1 MRQPKLI
8 DYILLTTLSL
18 IWASAFFNIKIA
30 TYSFGPVTIA
40 FLRVFFGA
48 IPVLLLCYYKNIKIE
63 AFSKDW
69 HWFAMIGFINLVAP
83 FFLIAYGVKSV
94 QSNLAAILM
103 STTPLSS
110 TVLGHFFTKNEKFNL
125 IKTFGIL
132 IGFSGIVFLFSDN
145 ILIDENNF
153 TSALLI
159 LLGSTCYV
167 VGGVLT
173 LKISKKK
180 NENVTGSILIWAI
193 IYVRAFGLGPFAG
206 LLSIFTADVGTLGKL
221 FSEATDNADKKQ
233 IEGITATGS
242 NKSSIIRYGLIPQIF
257 PIFISQS
264 LYFFESNTRS
274 AVILGVVGAGGI
286 GLQLTERMKAQ
297 YWDQTLFIIVLIL
310 IMVAIID
317 SISRAIRKRIIY
329 E

>member
-1 MRQPKLI
+1 MRQAKI
-8 DYILLTTLSL
+8 TDYLLLILLAL

-30 TYSFGPVTIA
+30 TYSYGPVTIA

-83 FFLIAYGVKSV
+83 FYLIAYGVQSV

-110 TVLGHFFTKNEKFNL
+110 TVLGHFYTTNEKFNF

-132 IGFSGIVFLFSDN
+132 IGFSGILYLFSDN
-145 ILIDENNF
+145 LLIDENNF
-153 TSALLI
+153 ISALLI

-167 VGGVLT
+167 IGGVLT

-180 NENVTGSILIWAI
+180 NENVTGSILIWATI
-193 IYVRAFGLGPFAG
+193 ILIPLVSFIEQPWQVAPRIDSLISVIYLGIVPTGIAWLLRFKILKDNGLIFQSQVSYLIPIFGTILGYVFLKELVTF
-206 LLSIFTADVGTLGKL
+206 KL
-221 FSEATDNADKKQ
+221 FISLIAVCIGIYIVREAGYKKS
-233 IEGITATGS
+233 TS
-242 NKSSIIRYGLIPQIF
+242 
-257 PIFISQS
+257 
-264 LYFFESNTRS
+264 
-274 AVILGVVGAGGI
+274 VV
-286 GLQLTERMKAQ
+286 
-297 YWDQTLFIIVLIL
+297 
-310 IMVAIID
+310 
-317 SISRAIRKRIIY
+317 RKP
-329 E
+329 

>member
-1 MRQPKLI
+1 MRQPRLL
-8 DYILLTTLSL
+8 DYILLVLLAL

-48 IPVLLLCYYKNIKIE
+48 IPVLLLCYYKDIKIE

-69 HWFAMIGFINLVAP
+69 YWFALIGFINLVAP
-83 FFLIAYGVKSV
+83 FFLIAYGIKSV

-110 TVLGHFFTKNEKFNL
+110 TVLGHFYTKNEKFNF

-132 IGFSGIVFLFSDN
+132 IGFSGILYLFSDN
-145 ILIDENNF
+145 LLIDENNF

-167 VGGVLT
+167 IGGVLT

-180 NENVTGSILIWAI
+180 NENVTGSILIWATI
-193 IYVRAFGLGPFAG
+193 ILIPLVSFIEQPWNVTPRLDSTISVIYLGLVSTG
-206 LLSIFTADVGTLGKL
+206 LAWLLRFRILV
-221 FSEATDNADKKQ
+221 N
-233 IEGITATGS
+233 
-242 NKSSIIRYGLIPQIF
+242 NGLIFQSQVSYLI
-257 PIFISQS
+257 PIFG
-264 LYFFESNTRS
+264 T
-274 AVILGVVGAGGI
+274 ILSYI
-286 GLQLTERMKAQ
+286 FLKELITTK
-297 YWDQTLFIIVLIL
+297 VLISL
-310 IMVAIID
+310 IAVCVG
-317 SISRAIRKRIIY
+317 IY
-329 E
+329 FVKKADNEKIT

>member
-1 MRQPKLI
+1 MRQAKI
-8 DYILLTTLSL
+8 TDYILLILLAL

-30 TYSFGPVTIA
+30 TYSYGPVTIA

-83 FFLIAYGVKSV
+83 FYLIAYGVQSV

-110 TVLGHFFTKNEKFNL
+110 TVLGHFYTTNEKFDF

-132 IGFSGIVFLFSDN
+132 IGFSGILYLFSDN
-145 ILIDENNF
+145 LLIDENNF
-153 TSALLI
+153 LSALLI

-167 VGGVLT
+167 IGGVLT

-180 NENVTGSILIWAI
+180 NENVTGSILIWATI
-193 IYVRAFGLGPFAG
+193 ILIPLVSFIEQPWTLTPRLDSTISVIYLGFVSTGIAW
-206 LLSIFTADVGTLGKL
+206 LLRFRILV
-221 FSEATDNADKKQ
+221 N
-233 IEGITATGS
+233 
-242 NKSSIIRYGLIPQIF
+242 NGLIFQSQVSYLI
-257 PIFISQS
+257 PIFG
-264 LYFFESNTRS
+264 T
-274 AVILGVVGAGGI
+274 ILSYI
-286 GLQLTERMKAQ
+286 FLKELITTK
-297 YWDQTLFIIVLIL
+297 VLISL
-310 IMVAIID
+310 IAVSVGIYFV
-317 SISRAIRKRIIY
+317 RKADY
-329 E
+329 KKTT

>member
-1 MRQPKLI
+1 MRQPKII
-8 DYILLTTLSL
+8 DYLLLVLLAL

-30 TYSFGPVTIA
+30 TYSYGPVTIA

-83 FFLIAYGVKSV
+83 FFLIAYGVQSV

-110 TVLGHFFTKNEKFNL
+110 TVLGHFYTTNEKFNF

-132 IGFSGIVFLFSDN
+132 IGFSGILYLFSDN
-145 ILIDENNF
+145 LLIDENNF
-153 TSALLI
+153 ISALLI

-167 VGGVLT
+167 IGGVLT

-180 NENVTGSILIWAI
+180 NENVTGSILIWATI
-193 IYVRAFGLGPFAG
+193 ILIPLVSFIEQPWNLTPRLDSTVSVIYLGLVSTGIAW
-206 LLSIFTADVGTLGKL
+206 LLRFRILV
-221 FSEATDNADKKQ
+221 N
-233 IEGITATGS
+233 
-242 NKSSIIRYGLIPQIF
+242 NGLIFQSQVSYLI
-257 PIFISQS
+257 PIFG
-264 LYFFESNTRS
+264 T
-274 AVILGVVGAGGI
+274 ILSYI
-286 GLQLTERMKAQ
+286 FLKELITTK
-297 YWDQTLFIIVLIL
+297 VLISL
-310 IMVAIID
+310 IAVSVGIYFV
-317 SISRAIRKRIIY
+317 RKADY
-329 E
+329 KKTT

>member
-1 MRQPKLI
+1 MKKPKFI
-8 DYILLTTLSL
+8 DYILLTILAL

-30 TYSFGPVTIA
+30 TYSFGPITIA

-48 IPVLLLCYYKNIKIE
+48 IPVLLLCYFKKIKIE

-110 TVLGHFFTKNEKFNL
+110 TILGHFYTKNEKFNF

-132 IGFSGIVFLFSDN
+132 IGFSGIIYLFSDN
-145 ILIDENNF
+145 ILINENNF
-153 TSALLI
+153 ISALLI

-180 NENVTGSILIWAI
+180 NENVTGSILIWA
-193 IYVRAFGLGPFAG
+193 
-206 LLSIFTADVGTLGKL
+206 
-221 FSEATDNADKKQ
+221 
-233 IEGITATGS
+233 
-242 NKSSIIRYGLIPQIF
+242 
-257 PIFISQS
+257 
-264 LYFFESNTRS
+264 
-274 AVILGVVGAGGI
+274 
-286 GLQLTERMKAQ
+286 
-297 YWDQTLFIIVLIL
+297 VLIL
-310 IMVAIID
+310 IPLSILIEKPWNLNPRLDSTISVIYLGFVSTGLAWLLRFRILIRNGLIFQSQVSYLIPIFGTILSYIFLKELITTKVLISLIAVIIG
-317 SISRAIRKRIIY
+317 IY
-329 E
+329 FVKKAK

>member
-8 DYILLTTLSL
+8 DYFLLTILSL

-48 IPVLLLCYYKNIKIE
+48 IPVLLLCYFKNIKVE

-110 TVLGHFFTKNEKFNL
+110 TVLAHFYTKNEKFNL
-125 IKTFGIL
+125 VKTIGIL

-145 ILIDENNF
+145 LLIDENNF
-153 TSALLI
+153 VSALLI

-180 NENVTGSILIWAI
+180 NENVTGSILI
-193 IYVRAFGLGPFAG
+193 
-206 LLSIFTADVGTLGKL
+206 
-221 FSEATDNADKKQ
+221 
-233 IEGITATGS
+233 
-242 NKSSIIRYGLIPQIF
+242 
-257 PIFISQS
+257 
-264 LYFFESNTRS
+264 
-274 AVILGVVGAGGI
+274 
-286 GLQLTERMKAQ
+286 
-297 YWDQTLFIIVLIL
+297 
-310 IMVAIID
+310 
-317 SISRAIRKRIIY
+317 
-329 E
+329 

>member
-1 MRQPKLI
+1 MKQPKLL
-8 DYILLTTLSL
+8 DYLLLTILAL

-30 TYSFGPVTIA
+30 TYSYGPVTIA

-48 IPVLLLCYYKNIKIE
+48 IPVLLLCYFKNIKIE

-69 HWFAMIGFINLVAP
+69 HWFAIIGFINLVAP

-110 TVLGHFFTKNEKFNL
+110 TILGHFYTKNEKFNL
-125 IKTFGIL
+125 TKTIGIL

-145 ILIDENNF
+145 LLIDENNF

-167 VGGVLT
+167 IGGVLT

-180 NENVTGSILIWAI
+180 NENVTGSILIWATI
-193 IYVRAFGLGPFAG
+193 ILIPLASFIEQPWELEPRLDSTISVIYLGLVSTGIAW
-206 LLSIFTADVGTLGKL
+206 LLRFRILV
-221 FSEATDNADKKQ
+221 N
-233 IEGITATGS
+233 
-242 NKSSIIRYGLIPQIF
+242 NGLIFQSQVSYLI
-257 PIFISQS
+257 PIFG
-264 LYFFESNTRS
+264 T
-274 AVILGVVGAGGI
+274 ILSYIFLKELITV
-286 GLQLTERMKAQ
+286 K
-297 YWDQTLFIIVLIL
+297 VLISL
-310 IMVAIID
+310 VAVVLG
-317 SISRAIRKRIIY
+317 IY
-329 E
+329 FVKKSDDQIK

>member
-1 MRQPKLI
+1 MRQPKLL
-8 DYILLTTLSL
+8 DYLLLILLAL

-48 IPVLLLCYYKNIKIE
+48 IPVLLLCYFKKIKIE

-83 FFLIAYGVKSV
+83 FFLIAYGVQSV

-110 TVLGHFFTKNEKFNL
+110 TVLGHFFTKNEKFNF

-132 IGFSGIVFLFSDN
+132 IGFSGIIYLFSDN
-145 ILIDENNF
+145 LLINENNF
-153 TSALLI
+153 LSALLI

-167 VGGVLT
+167 IGGVLT

-193 IYVRAFGLGPFAG
+193 IILIPLVSLLEQPWNVVPRLDSMISVIYLG
-206 LLSIFTADVGTLGKL
+206 L
-221 FSEATDNADKKQ
+221 FST
-233 IEGITATGS
+233 GIAWLLRFRILV
-242 NKSSIIRYGLIPQIF
+242 NNGLIFQSQVSYLI
-257 PIFISQS
+257 PIFGI
-264 LYFFESNTRS
+264 
-274 AVILGVVGAGGI
+274 ILSYI
-286 GLQLTERMKAQ
+286 FLQELITTK
-297 YWDQTLFIIVLIL
+297 VLISL
-310 IMVAIID
+310 IAVVIGIYFVK
-317 SISRAIRKRIIY
+317 RAK
-329 E
+329 

>member
-1 MRQPKLI
+1 MRQPKLL
-8 DYILLTTLSL
+8 DYLLLILLAL

-48 IPVLLLCYYKNIKIE
+48 IPVLLLCYFKNIKIE

-110 TVLGHFFTKNEKFNL
+110 TVLGHFYTKNEKFNF

-132 IGFSGIVFLFSDN
+132 IGFSGILYLFSDN
-145 ILIDENNF
+145 LLIDENNF
-153 TSALLI
+153 LSALLI

-167 VGGVLT
+167 IGGVLT

-180 NENVTGSILIWAI
+180 NENVTGSILIWAVI
-193 IYVRAFGLGPFAG
+193 ILIPLVSFIEQPWNNVPRLDSTISVIYLGLVSTGIAW
-206 LLSIFTADVGTLGKL
+206 LLRFRILV
-221 FSEATDNADKKQ
+221 N
-233 IEGITATGS
+233 
-242 NKSSIIRYGLIPQIF
+242 NGLIFQSQVSYLI
-257 PIFISQS
+257 PIFGTILSYIFLKELITTKVLIS
-264 LYFFESNTRS
+264 LL
-274 AVILGVVGAGGI
+274 AVIIGI
-286 GLQLTERMKAQ
+286 YFVKKAN
-297 YWDQTLFIIVLIL
+297 
-310 IMVAIID
+310 
-317 SISRAIRKRIIY
+317 
-329 E
+329 